1 MIAVLA
7 AIRTIVLTGVA
18 ALLAAGCANVTVT
31 KLDDKNKAAK
41 GLRYYLPKP
50 YLQAVPQAD
59 GTVSVEVIF
68 LPDKSRSYAIDTTSY
83 MSSYTFQASRD
94 EKGLLTALEFKAS
107 TAAVGQQLASSLGA
121 YAVQAYNM
129 QTAAAVAQQTQV
141 NTAQTALDAARAT
154 LASAEAT
161 LASNV
166 ANGAKPE
173 TIISDRAA
181 VASAKAKADIA
192 AETLLRAQT
201 MAQLVSSPAAAAGT
215 VATTTAP
222 AMGTAFAAAGV
233 WTQPPVLNLP
243 QQYGPVLYAVNDDG
257 TTVSLRAVTATLNG
271 TTTPATQGDVVPAAQ
286 PAFKTTSAALG
297 PPALVPVSQTQPAS
311 NKQATFVFDRPVKA
325 MTALGSSTLTDAV
338 PPVGVDSSAA
348 PKLSA
353 DLKTVTVDT
362 TKLQPGRYVVTV
374 VYAYVVDSAGTTLSS
389 TKQVKLTI
397 TP

>member
-1 MIAVLA
+1 MIEVPA
-7 AIRTIVLTGVA
+7 AIRASLVA
-18 ALLAAGCANVTVT
+18 VSVLLAAGCANVTVSQVKGKDST
-31 KLDDKNKAAK
+31 TK

-59 GTVSVEVIF
+59 GTISVEVIF
-68 LPDKSRSYAIDTTSY
+68 LPDKSRAYAIDTTSY

-94 EKGLLTALEFKAS
+94 EKGLLTTLEFKAN

-129 QTAAAVAQQTQV
+129 QTAAAVAQQSQI
-141 NTAQTALDAARAT
+141 NAAQTALDTARAN

-161 LASNV
+161 LASNL

-173 TIISDRAA
+173 TIVTDRAL
-181 VASAKAKADIA
+181 VASSKAKADLA

-201 MAQLVSSPAAAAGT
+201 TTQLVSSPAATAGT

-222 AMGTAFAAAGV
+222 AIATALAAAGA
-233 WTQPPVLNLP
+233 WTQPPVLSLP

-257 TTVSLRAVTATLNG
+257 TNVSLVAVKAALSG
-271 TTTPATQGDVVPAAQ
+271 TTTPATQAGVVREAQ
-286 PAFKTTSAALG
+286 PAFKTTAAALG
-297 PPALVPVSQTQPAS
+297 PPALTPITQSQPVS
-311 NKQATFVFDRPVKA
+311 NKLATFVFDRPVKA
-325 MTALGSSTLTDAV
+325 MTTVASSTMADAV
-338 PPVGVDSSAA
+338 PPTAVDTSAA
-348 PKLSA
+348 PKLSP

-362 TKLQPGRYVVTV
+362 TKLAPGKYVVTV
-374 VYAYVVDSAGTTLSS
+374 AFTYVVDPAGTTLSNI
-389 TKQVKLTI
+389 KQVKLTI